1 MQKAYVLYSYIHI
14 LTSSNMYYRIRLE
27 TINSYS
33 LYFSVIGEAVK
44 NSSLDALF
52 S

>member
-1 MQKAYVLYSYIHI
+1 MQKAYVLYSY
-14 LTSSNMYYRIRLE
+14 LSSNMCYRIRLE
-27 TINSYS
+27 IINSYS

-44 NSSLDALF
+44 NFSLDALF